1 MNSGLNSE
9 VLNLFYSI
17 QDGLETILFYSIQ
30 KRRSEL
36 FRSCSNR
43 RLGPMSKRWITVW
56 CTNLIRFL
64 YESTVNCFKMD
75 LSATLSPTLI
85 KRIHYW
91 HFWTPSDP
99 FQTTPDTVGP
109 SLRRSKNY
117 SNYSW
122 IVLNSAGL
130 NYSIPNRIDSRWDYS
145 IRNRIDDQGNY
156 SSYSYLFKPLLDT
169 EL

>member
-1 MNSGLNSE
+1 MAQHPGRWEGNRQIRRFGTPARSARSVLNRSLFMNSGLNSE

-17 QDGLETILFYSIQ
+17 QNGFETILFYSIL
-30 KRRSEL
+30 KRRREL

-64 YESTVNCFKMD
+64 YESTANCFKKD

-91 HFWTPSDP
+91 YFWTHFDP
-99 FQTTPDTVGP
+99 FQTTPDTREP
-109 SLRRSKNY
+109 CRTLS
-117 SNYSW
+117 
-122 IVLNSAGL
+122 SAV
-130 NYSIPNRIDSRWDYS
+130 
-145 IRNRIDDQGNY
+145 QK
-156 SSYSYLFKPLLDT
+156 LFKLFMNSP
-169 EL
+169 E

>member
-17 QDGLETILFYSIQ
+17 QNGFETILFYSIL
-30 KRRSEL
+30 KRRREL

-64 YESTVNCFKMD
+64 YESTANCFKKTCRQPFPQLWSKESTID
-75 LSATLSPTLI
+75 IFGPIL
-85 KRIHYW
+85 
-91 HFWTPSDP
+91 TPSKP
-99 FQTTPDTVGP
+99 LRTPVSRVGP

-122 IVLNSAGL
+122 IVLNSGGL
-130 NYSIPNRIDSRWDYS
+130 NYS
-145 IRNRIDDQGNY
+145 IRNRIGDQGNY
-156 SSYSYLFKPLLDT
+156 SSYSYLFKTLLV
-169 EL
+169 